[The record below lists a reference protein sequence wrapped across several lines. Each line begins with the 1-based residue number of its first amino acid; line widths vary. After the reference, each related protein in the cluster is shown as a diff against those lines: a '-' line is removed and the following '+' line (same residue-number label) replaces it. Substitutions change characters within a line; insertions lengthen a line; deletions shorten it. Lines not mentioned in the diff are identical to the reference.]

1 METKNK
7 LRYLVIY
14 LLFFYVF
21 TGIVY
26 FLMSKKNIN
35 RKDFLIN
42 DNFFY
47 VDKNLKNSPCDKTLF
62 GEPLDSK
69 NDFIKVNFF
78 CDYKRNSK
86 NTLSLLVLKER
97 RVLDVIN
104 EISRIN
110 NFKLENY
117 KCFYEGKLINNF
129 SQRVESNKRIDCLA
143 EGLKITDFYHD
154 ENN

>member
-7 LRYLVIY
+7 LTFLIIY
-14 LLFFYVF
+14 LIVFYLTVAL
-21 TGIVY
+21 VY
-26 FLMSKKNIN
+26 FLMNKKNVY
-35 RKDFLIN
+35 RKDFVVD

-47 VDKNLKNSPCDKTLF
+47 INSGLNNSPCDKTLF

-69 NDFIKVNFF
+69 NDFIKINFF

-117 KCFYEGKLINNF
+117 KCFYEGRLVNNF
-129 SQRVESNKRIDCLA
+129 NQRIESNKRIDCLA
-143 EGLKITDFYHD
+143 EGLKITDFYQD